1 MTNLRAKLE
10 SGFRHHKSGDLAT
23 AEKIYRRILAVQ
35 PANHEALYLLGTLA
49 QQTGR
54 IDVAATCLT
63 RAIERNPQN
72 PFYRL
77 ALGDARLAEDRLT
90 DAAACYHKALALDG
104 RNAEARLG
112 LGNVRHAQHNYSA
125 AIEQYR
131 QAIAVMPVLAEAH
144 NNLGVVLTAV
154 DRPAEAAACFAQA
167 LELRPGFADAHLN
180 LGRAHKAEGRL
191 EDAIASYRKALELDP
206 TLSEAHSNLGN
217 AHRQMGNF
225 TAALDCYRR
234 AVKIDPTLVQA
245 HYNLG
250 IINLEQG
257 RLEESLGDLKRA
269 VALAPDHV
277 EAITNIGEVLE
288 TLGQKEEAS
297 IWYRKV
303 IDVRVDRSLP
313 IMDQRA
319 RHFALGRIHDRLR
332 EFDTAFAHFKS
343 ANDIWLEHQ
352 RRTDSAYSPAAWEEI
367 IGSIIDAFPIV
378 GMDGGY
384 IEGDVSRLPIFVL
397 GMPRSGTTL
406 VEQILASH
414 SEVYG
419 AGELPDI
426 PQIAERISGSRN
438 WADAIG
444 SLDTDR
450 AETIASEY
458 LDRLRQI
465 APETRRVVNKLP
477 MNFLYLGLI
486 RTLFPAAPIIHCRR
500 DPLDVCLSNYFGH
513 FAEPKAF
520 TNDLTDLGHF
530 FKLYQRL
537 MAYWDKIY
545 PGTIF
550 HIDYG
555 SLIDDQEGLSR
566 ELISYCGLEWQAQC
580 LSFHETERHVAT
592 ASRLQVRRPLYKSS
606 VQRWRNYDRY
616 LGRFRPLCSKAV
628 TSNKIVGLA
637 ALPRPLWRRDI

>member
-1 MTNLRAKLE
+1 MTDLRAKLE
-10 SGFRHHKSGDLAT
+10 SGFRHHNTGDLAA
-23 AEKIYRRILAVQ
+23 AEKIYRQVLAVQ

-49 QQTGR
+49 RQTGR

-63 RAIERNPQN
+63 RAIERNPQS

-77 ALGDARLAEDRLT
+77 ALGDTRLAEGRLP
-90 DAAACYHKALALDG
+90 DAAACYRKALALDG
-104 RNAEARLG
+104 RNAEAQLG
-112 LGNVRHAQHNYSA
+112 LGNVLHAQNDFTG
-125 AIEQYR
+125 AIEHYR
-131 QAIAVMPVLAEAH
+131 EAISLMPDLAEAH
-144 NNLGVVLTAV
+144 SNLGVVLTAV
-154 DRPAEAAACFAQA
+154 GRPAEAAACFARA

-180 LGRAHKAEGRL
+180 LGQAHKAAGRL
-191 EDAIASYRKALELDP
+191 DDAITSYRKALDLDP
-206 TLSEAHSNLGN
+206 NLAEAHSSLGN
-217 AHRQMGNF
+217 AYRLTGDVK
-225 TAALDCYRR
+225 AALDNYRL
-234 AVKIDPTLVQA
+234 AVKIDPTLVQV
-245 HYNLG
+245 HYSLG
-250 IINLEQG
+250 IIKLEQG
-257 RLEESLGDLKRA
+257 RLEDSLEDLKSA

-277 EAITNIGEVLE
+277 EAIASIGEVLE
-288 TLGQKEEAS
+288 ALGQNDEAS
-297 IWYRKV
+297 AWYRKI
-303 IDVRVDRSLP
+303 IDVHVDLSLP

-319 RHFALGRIHDRLR
+319 RHFALGRIHDRLG

-352 RRTDSAYSPAAWEEI
+352 RRTDGAYSPAAWEAI
-367 IGSIIDAFPIV
+367 IGSIIGAFPRE
-378 GMDGGY
+378 GMAGGD
-384 IEGDVSRLPIFVL
+384 IKGNPSRLPVFVL

-414 SEVYG
+414 SEVHG

-426 PQIAERISGSRN
+426 PRVAERISGNRN
-438 WADAIG
+438 WADAVG
-444 SLDTDR
+444 TLDNDR
-450 AETIASEY
+450 AEAIANEY
-458 LDRLRQI
+458 LDRLREI

-520 TNDLTDLGHF
+520 TNDLSDLGHF

-537 MAYWDKIY
+537 MAYWEKIY

-550 HIDYG
+550 HIDYD

-592 ASRLQVRRPLYKSS
+592 ASRLQVRRPLYKNS

-616 LGRFRPLCSKAV
+616 LGPLQ
-628 TSNKIVGLA
+628 A
-637 ALPRPLWRRDI
+637 ALFEGGHIE